1 MGNYTCETIIKL
13 KEKKYCNVQILNSL
27 KLSLITYCLIPYIYI
42 YVCIPLQKICNSKT
56 KLALS
61 IAYKTIKFL
70 KMQNKIKA

>member
-13 KEKKYCNVQILNSL
+13 KEKKYCNVQSLNTL

-42 YVCIPLQKICNSKT
+42 YVCTPLPKIYNSKT

-61 IAYKTIKFL
+61 IVYKTAIFL
-70 KMQNKIKA
+70 KM